1 MELYQLQ
8 MHTEDEEFL
17 VEKRVTNRIKYI
29 EWSNSLC
36 AMEAKPSSSTSC
48 ISAMARV
55 TWYAE
60 RRRQKDTEIQF
71 GYIKTENNNRNG
83 IYKHVPMS
91 IFSELGMSET

>member
-48 ISAMARV
+48 ISAMARA

-60 RRRQKDTEIQF
+60 RRRQNKTPEIQF
-71 GYIKTENNNRNG
+71 GYFQKKTTIEMVYTNT
-83 IYKHVPMS
+83 YQCQS
-91 IFSELGMSET
+91 FQS